1 MRSPIHRLLAGTRLT
16 ILLVTTVAAA
26 DTHPAVA
33 PNQDF
38 SNPMFLL
45 HAPASE
51 GWHGFQQSARGIAFA
66 KNGAQRGESYV
77 AEVTLFSMPQMENNN
92 LFVAY
97 VKEQLEK
104 DSPPERFDVL
114 ENDVQYTG
122 ERGYPCVK
130 YHGVSNDRKAR
141 VSMFSRQ
148 TLRLE
153 VVALYCEYPA
163 RVGTGFAVVYSHR
176 GTIAD
181 EHFAADG
188 ASFIEGVQ
196 ARSAAHVSH

>member
-1 MRSPIHRLLAGTRLT
+1 MSRAPSSLYQLLFGTSLT
-16 ILLVTTVAAA
+16 ILLGTTVAAA

-51 GWHGFQQSARGIAFA
+51 GRHGFRRSAQGIAFA
-66 KNGAQRGESYV
+66 KDGAQRGESYL

-104 DSPPERFDVL
+104 DSPPDRFEVL
-114 ENDVQYTG
+114 QNDVEYTG

-130 YHGVSNDRKAR
+130 VS
-141 VSMFSRQ
+141 
-148 TLRLE
+148 
-153 VVALYCEYPA
+153 
-163 RVGTGFAVVYSHR
+163 R
-176 GTIAD
+176 GI
-181 EHFAADG
+181 
-188 ASFIEGVQ
+188 Q
-196 ARSAAHVSH
+196 